1 MRINKT
7 ESMALASLFALG
19 LLLGTSSHVQAEPT
33 VLFGT
38 DGTKAIGIQNL
49 SYNNE
54 LWNVGFTD
62 FVSARNV
69 YGDFPGQYDFPGID
83 LAEGAILA
91 VNDALNASVAT
102 GVGSETLSA
111 SDTYAIGYGPLGG
124 TTAPESV
131 RIATGSNN
139 TMEPMN
145 WGVGTLEGSALYN
158 VAENSAPT
166 WADFSLVSDVQT
178 TVIFDGSGTN
188 AIGIENLDLG
198 GTLYDVAFTASVSAD
213 EVYGTFPG
221 EYDFANINLAISAVN
236 AVTELLN
243 DEGADTVGEGE
254 FSESF
259 FVGYFSS
266 TPFGV
271 ESVTHREADFD
282 GTWDQNPITFTKP
295 YNTDP
300 KVWADFTEASVV
312 PVPAAAWLFG
322 SGLLGLVG
330 IARRKNP

>member
-38 DGTKAIGIQNL
+38 DDTKAIGIQNL

-69 YGDFPGQYDFPGID
+69 YGDFPGRYDFPGID

-91 VNDALNASVAT
+91 VNDVLNTSVAT

-124 TTAPESV
+124 STFPESV
-131 RIATGSNN
+131 RIATGLNN
-139 TMEPMN
+139 TN
-145 WGVGTLEGSALYN
+145 WGVGTLDGSALYN

-166 WADFSLVSDVQT
+166 WADFTLAALQT
-178 TVIFDGSGTN
+178 TVLFDVSGTN

-198 GTLYDVAFTASVSAD
+198 GTLYDVAFTASVTAD

-221 EYDFANINLAISAVN
+221 EYDFNADGAISAVD

-243 DEGADTVGEGE
+243 DAGAATVGEGE
-254 FSESF
+254 SAESF

-266 TPFGV
+266 DPFGV
-271 ESVTHREADFD
+271 ESVTHREAEIN
-282 GTWDQNPITFTKP
+282 GTWDQNTISDVKP
-295 YNTDP
+295 YNSDP

-330 IARRKNP
+330 VARLKSA